1 MSILL
6 IAEHDHQHLD
16 PSFAHVLSAALSL
29 DSNLVVLVI
38 GTACEA
44 VAKEASAYQ
53 GVRSVWWVEDSSF
66 EHPLAEQFAAV
77 IAQFAHD
84 CEYVLMASTTLGKNV
99 LPRAA
104 ALLDVTQV
112 SDVTAIVNQDTF
124 EHPIYAG
131 NAIETVQ
138 ILDKKKILS
147 IRVTAFA
154 AATSQQTP
162 CAIQKQAVQI
172 PACPTCFVERQIT
185 QSSRPDLA
193 NAKIIVS
200 GGRGLQSKEQ
210 FKLVEDLADKLGA
223 ALGASRAA
231 VDAGFISNDH
241 QVGQTGRIVAPKL
254 YFAIGI
260 SGAIQHIA
268 GIKDASVIVAI
279 NKDENAPIFQIA
291 NYGLVGDLFELV
303 PKLVLELQQ
312 RGLCKC

>member
-6 IAEHDHQHLD
+6 IAEHNHKHLD
-16 PSFAHVLSAALSL
+16 ATFGHVLTAAQAL
-29 DSNLVVLVI
+29 DSNLIVLVV
-38 GTACEA
+38 GTNCEA
-44 VAKEASAYQ
+44 VAKEAAAYQ
-53 GVRSVWWVEDSSF
+53 GVSSVWLVEDQAF
-66 EHPLAEQFAAV
+66 EHPLAEQFSSA

-84 CEYVLMASTTLGKNV
+84 CDYVLMASTTLGKNV

-131 NAIETVQ
+131 NALETVQ
-138 ILDKKKILS
+138 VLDKKKVLS

-154 AATSQQTP
+154 ATTAQQTP
-162 CAIQKQAVQI
+162 CSIQKQTIQI
-172 PACPTCFVERQIT
+172 PMCSTRFIERQVT
-185 QSSRPDLA
+185 QSLRPDLGT
-193 NAKIIVS
+193 AKIIVS

-241 QVGQTGRIVAPKL
+241 QVGQTGKIVAPKL

-268 GIKDASVIVAI
+268 GIKDANVIVAI

-303 PKLVLELQQ
+303 PKLVSELQQ

>member
-1 MSILL
+1 MTILL
-6 IAEHDHQHLD
+6 IAEHDQQHLD
-16 PSFAHVLSAALSL
+16 PTFAHIVTAARSLNAKATVLILGSH
-29 DSNLVVLVI
+29 
-38 GTACEA
+38 CES
-44 VAKEASAYQ
+44 VAKEAAVYA
-53 GVRSVWWVEDSSF
+53 GVESVWLVEDPAF
-66 EHPLAEQFAAV
+66 EHPLAEQSAAV

-84 CEYVLMASTTLGKNV
+84 CDYVLMASTTLGKNV

-104 ALLDVTQV
+104 ALLNATQV

-138 ILDKKKILS
+138 VLDKKKLLTV
-147 IRVTAFA
+147 RVTAFSA
-154 AATSQQTP
+154 AVEQQSP
-162 CAIQKQAVQI
+162 CVIQKQSVSI
-172 PACPTCFVERQIT
+172 PACATRFVERQVS
-185 QSSRPDLA
+185 QSLRPDLT

-241 QVGQTGRIVAPKL
+241 QVGQTGKIVAPKL

-268 GIKDASVIVAI
+268 GIKDANVIVAI
-279 NKDENAPIFQIA
+279 NKDENAPIFQVA
-291 NYGLVGDLFELV
+291 NYGLVGDLFDLV
-303 PKLVLELQQ
+303 PKLILELQQ

>member
-6 IAEHDHQHLD
+6 IAEHDQQHLD
-16 PSFAHVLSAALSL
+16 PSFVHVLRAAQSL
-29 DSNLVVLVI
+29 GSNLIVLII
-38 GTACEA
+38 GSACEA
-44 VAKEASAYQ
+44 IAKEAAAYQ
-53 GVRSVWWVEDSSF
+53 GVGAVWLVEDPDF

-84 CEYVLMASTTLGKNV
+84 CDYVLMASTTLGKNV

-104 ALLDVTQV
+104 ALLDVTQI

-138 ILDKKKILS
+138 ILDKKKVLS

-154 AATSQQTP
+154 AATNQQTP
-162 CAIQKQAVQI
+162 CAIQKQTVQI
-172 PACPTCFVERQIT
+172 PTCPTRFVERQVT

-241 QVGQTGRIVAPKL
+241 QVGQTGKIVAPKL
-254 YFAIGI
+254 YLAIGI

-268 GIKDASVIVAI
+268 GIKDTNVIVAI